1 MTQRNLTKS
10 KDLLNAKQKSG
21 NMYGII
27 SDEKRRTCS
36 FTVKSPHIREK
47 SHETYQ
53 NAQSGYIRKVAT

>member
-1 MTQRNLTKS
+1 
-10 KDLLNAKQKSG
+10 
-21 NMYGII
+21 MYGII